1 MNQYMEVFIDESKE
15 HLQSCSQKLLELK
28 KKPRASDCER
38 YFQSRSYTQRHV
50 SHNGL

>member
-15 HLQSCSQKLLELK
+15 HLQACSQKLLELEK
-28 KKPRASDCER
+28 SPEDLQIVND
-38 YFQSRSYTQRHV
+38 FQSRSYTQRHV